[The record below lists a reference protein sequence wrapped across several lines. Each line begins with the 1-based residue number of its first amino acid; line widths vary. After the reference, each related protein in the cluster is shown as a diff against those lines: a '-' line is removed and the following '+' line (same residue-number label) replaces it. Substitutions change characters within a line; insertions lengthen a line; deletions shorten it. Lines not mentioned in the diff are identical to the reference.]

1 MDLIDHLNAQ
11 EIFFDGIEDIK
22 IIEGVVRIAL
32 YSRQDSVKV
41 VAARLAV
48 PVSELPEVIQAL
60 VISLAEAARRTVLP
74 EIGH

>member
-1 MDLIDHLNAQ
+1 MELIDHLNAT
-11 EIFFDGIEDIK
+11 EIFFDGIQDVQ

-32 YSRQDSVKV
+32 YSRQDGAKV
-41 VAARLAV
+41 ITARLAV

-60 VISLAEAARRTVLP
+60 VISLAEAARRIVLP